1 MSSEEERGLALR
13 NNWMDALSG
22 ASSEDWSALPP
33 ELLEMI
39 GSNLTE
45 GAHMQNAAMVCK
57 SWNAS
62 IATGLTS
69 MEVDMHSDPGMW
81 RSKIV
86 KLQSLI
92 RHLRCVVIHVNA
104 AITDD
109 MLFQNIALVQQLKGV
124 SELKL
129 HLREG
134 CDLPPAA
141 AAAIG
146 AMPHLT
152 SLSVIGGN
160 LKPDAAASLLSSV
173 AASSACDVVGGLG
186 LRSLTLLPAVPYGLG
201 DAEMA
206 VLSACSS
213 LEVLE
218 FRAYRLTSAGLATLS
233 LGLPRLTRL
242 AITSLDS
249 DSGYELACLE
259 RLAQLAELDLAL
271 DNAPI
276 GAASRRALCAVKP
289 GRSLSLSFR
298 WTDKAQGLLTEY
310 GNRLANLTHLDVGA
324 CRVGSE
330 SLFEAVAQLT
340 GLREL
345 RMAVYSNADHCI
357 PCHLSRLSALAAL
370 QRFQLE
376 KRRAYFPEAR
386 RFGESSIAVPVTA
399 EGLRSLA
406 GRWSR
411 LRSLRLAL
419 SRKDYSPEALSV
431 LSNFT
436 GLRDLGILVER
447 YPGSS
452 STSSSSSSGPQQQQ
466 QEGVQEGSG
475 GSFTHPAHASIASSS
490 SGSSC
495 NVGLGRLHR
504 RTVELPPVLDLAWL
518 PPGLQSLELNN
529 LLLDLDEPA
538 ASLTVAAPS
547 LQPLPLSHLTNLD
560 IEACVVRQLLLPQV
574 ARRCAASL
582 RSLRLAGV
590 VGLCDAVLSECLTA
604 LPMLRSLTVSAPGN
618 RAVSQA
624 SLAALSASHTSRE
637 VVKGIPVTDDDGSGS
652 TTAAAAATPWRRFPQ
667 QHHQRPLL
675 PLLRHLTWESE
686 DLTARGPDLSTLAP
700 LTALRHLYL
709 SCTDKTAERALG
721 SLRVLQEALPYC
733 HVDMVWTTARPGDVL

>member
-1 MSSEEERGLALR
+1 
-13 NNWMDALSG
+13 
-22 ASSEDWSALPP
+22 
-33 ELLEMI
+33 MI

-45 GAHMQNAAMVCK
+45 GAHLHNAAMVCK
-57 SWNAS
+57 SWNAR
-62 IATGLTS
+62 IATGLTN

-81 RSKIV
+81 RAKIL

-152 SLSVIGGN
+152 SLSIIGGS
-160 LKPDAAASLLSSV
+160 LKADAAASLLSGV
-173 AASSACDVVGGLG
+173 AASACDVVGSPG
-186 LRSLTLLPAVPYGLG
+186 LRSLTLLPAVPHGLG
-201 DAEMA
+201 DAEME

-271 DNAPI
+271 DNAPL

-370 QRFQLE
+370 QHFRLE

-406 GRWSR
+406 DRWSR

-431 LSNFT
+431 LSSFT
-436 GLRDLGILVER
+436 GLRDLGIVVER

-452 STSSSSSSGPQQQQ
+452 SSSGAQQQQQQQ
-466 QEGVQEGSG
+466 QEGVPEGSG
-475 GSFTHPAHASIASSS
+475 ASFSHPEHAPAGSGSSGNSGNSGISFS
-490 SGSSC
+490 SGGGSSC
-495 NVGLGRLHR
+495 NVGHGRLYR

-529 LLLDLDEPA
+529 LLLDLSEPS
-538 ASLTVAAPS
+538 ASFTAAPPA
-547 LQPLPLSHLTNLD
+547 LQPLPLSQLTSLD
-560 IEACVVRQLLLPQV
+560 IEACVVRQPLLPQV
-574 ARRCAASL
+574 ARRCASSL

-604 LPMLRSLTVSAPGN
+604 LPMLRSLRVCASGN

-624 SLAALSASHTSRE
+624 SLAALSGCNPSRE
-637 VVKGIPVTDDDGSGS
+637 GVARLSVTGEGSGGS
-652 TTAAAAATPWRRFPQ
+652 ANVDANAATAAWRPFPQ
-667 QHHQRPLL
+667 QQQQPQQQRPLL
-675 PLLRHLTWESE
+675 PLLRHLMWESE
-686 DLTARGPDLSTLAP
+686 DLTARGPNLSTLAP
-700 LTALRHLYL
+700 LTTLRHLYL

-733 HVDMVWTTARPGDVL
+733 HVDMVWTTARPGDVP

>member
-1 MSSEEERGLALR
+1 
-13 NNWMDALSG
+13 
-22 ASSEDWSALPP
+22 
-33 ELLEMI
+33 MI

-45 GAHMQNAAMVCK
+45 GAHLHNAAMVCK

-109 MLFQNIALVQQLKGV
+109 MLFQNIVLVQQLKGV

-173 AASSACDVVGGLG
+173 AASSACDVVGGPG

-213 LEVLE
+213 LEILE
-218 FRAYRLTSAGLATLS
+218 FRAYRLTSAGLAALS

-399 EGLRSLA
+399 DGLRSLA

-452 STSSSSSSGPQQQQ
+452 STTSSSTTSSSSSGAQQQH
-466 QEGVQEGSG
+466 QEGVAEGSG
-475 GSFTHPAHASIASSS
+475 GSFTHPGHAATASSS
-490 SGSSC
+490 SGSSGSSGSSV

-518 PPGLQSLELNN
+518 PAGLHSLELNN
-529 LLLDLDEPA
+529 LLLDLSEPA
-538 ASLTVAAPS
+538 ASFTAAAPS
-547 LQPLPLSHLTNLD
+547 LQPLPLSHLTSLD
-560 IEACVVRQLLLPQV
+560 IEACVVRQPLLPQV
-574 ARRCAASL
+574 ARCCAMSL

-590 VGLCDAVLSECLTA
+590 VGLCDAVLSECLTT

-624 SLAALSASHTSRE
+624 SLAALSASHPSRE
-637 VVKGIPVTDDDGSGS
+637 GVKGIPVTDDEGSGGG
-652 TTAAAAATPWRRFPQ
+652 AAAAAAAAAPWRLFQ
-667 QHHQRPLL
+667 QQQQQRPLL

-721 SLRVLQEALPYC
+721 SLRVLQDALPYC
-733 HVDMVWTTARPGDVL
+733 HVDMVWTTARPGDGL